1 MYLNT
6 VFKYNVFKY
15 CPALVIQLIEGNKI
29 MNGFDHTV
37 LEVPIEINTL

>member
-1 MYLNT
+1 MGDSFSCYFRLI
-6 VFKYNVFKY
+6 Y
-15 CPALVIQLIEGNKI
+15 VIQLIEGNKI